1 MILLPVKTAC
11 LLAAMVWGLTP
22 AVALQT
28 PTAASPHA
36 PAVAAKG
43 PRPAKQ
49 STSQLVDVNSA
60 PKDVLVKLPGITPA
74 LADQIIAHRPYLSKA
89 KLVTRKVMPLATFQ
103 MIRGLIMTMPP
114 AQK

>member
-1 MILLPVKTAC
+1 MLLIRSRTVC
-11 LLAAMVWGLTP
+11 LVLALSWTLNAG
-22 AVALQT
+22 AT
-28 PTAASPHA
+28 PTSAAPPVNPH
-36 PAVAAKG
+36 PVGG
-43 PRPAKQ
+43 PKLP
-49 STSQLVDVNSA
+49 TSQLVDVNSA
-60 PKDVLVKLPGITPA
+60 PRDVLVKLPGVTPA